1 MNARRKPVA
10 VLLGGA
16 ALLLAW
22 CASAGGGDNAIA
34 RHVVAGGGGESSSAR
49 WQLRGTAGQALAQAS
64 ESGRYRLQSGYW
76 TPLARDDGLF
86 ADGFED

>member
-1 MNARRKPVA
+1 M
-10 VLLGGA
+10 
-16 ALLLAW
+16 
-22 CASAGGGDNAIA
+22 
-34 RHVVAGGGGESSSAR
+34 VAGGGGESSSAR